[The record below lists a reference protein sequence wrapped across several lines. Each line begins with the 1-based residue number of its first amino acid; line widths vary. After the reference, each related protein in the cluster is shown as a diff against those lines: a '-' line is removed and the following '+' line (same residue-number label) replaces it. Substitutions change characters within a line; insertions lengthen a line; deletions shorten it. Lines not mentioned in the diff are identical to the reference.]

1 MKMAEFE
8 LAPLKSA
15 LKEMEGRSALL
26 PVLHLAQELYGYLPE
41 PVAAEV
47 ARKLGV
53 PLADVYGVIDFYSM
67 LYKEPVGETV
77 IRVCGDPSCALSN
90 SDAVM
95 NALCQHWEISL
106 DQISDDGTITIER
119 APCLGLCDHAPAALV
134 GDKPVGNIVP
144 EQAPQMI
151 LGDTDRIRSAIGGEP
166 RLLTANCGKNW
177 PTSLDEYQANGGYQG
192 FRKALQMTPA
202 EVISTVKASG
212 LVGRGGAAFPTG
224 LKLEGAA
231 MAIEAPK
238 YVVCNADE
246 SEPGTFKDRVLM
258 EDDPHR
264 VLEGLM
270 IAGYAVGAQRG
281 YIFVRGE
288 YPQAFSILKSA
299 VAEAQSAGYLGK
311 EILGSGYELEIELRL
326 GAGAYICGEET
337 ALFEAIE
344 GKRGF
349 PRLKPPF
356 PTTHGLF
363 GKPTA
368 INNVETLCNL
378 PYIMDRGAEIY
389 RQLGTEKSPGTKL
402 FCVSGDISRPGLY
415 EAPLGISL
423 RELLFELA
431 GGMRTNQ
438 PLKAVLV
445 GGAAGTFA
453 VEKDLDVLLTFEHTQ
468 EAGLA
473 MGSGMVMVIDQ
484 SRDLRDVLVRLAR
497 FFAHESCG
505 KCYPCQLGTQRQL
518 EILARQA
525 QGNIL
530 PGDADRLV
538 DVGWTMTD
546 SSICG
551 LGQTAATAVLSAMKL
566 WPDLFT
572 ATETGGKHGR

>member
-166 RLLTANCGKNW
+166 RLLTANCGKNR
-177 PTSLDEYQANGGYQG
+177 PNSLDEYQANGGYQG
-192 FRKALQMTPA
+192 FRRTLQMSPA

-311 EILGSGYELEIELRL
+311 EILGSGYEFEIELRL

-468 EAGLA
+468 EAGLP
-473 MGSGMVMVIDQ
+473 MGSGMMMVIDQ

-505 KCYPCQLGTQRQL
+505 KCYPCQLGTRRQL